1 MPGHARPEIHK
12 VQNPNGAR
20 TRGPSREHVLN
31 EPAWPH
37 RVEFRFIPTAIATS
51 NTMQP
56 SDRRPIQSQRG
67 TYRRGLIIVATL
79 AIAYVASHF
88 FRASNVTIGLDL
100 MRDLH
105 IGPEALGGLTGA
117 FFFGFAAT
125 QIPCGFFFD
134 RFGPR
139 NTVVGMLVL
148 ATIGAAI
155 FTMAPNWPALLAGR
169 VLMGAGF
176 GVMLIGSMVVIS
188 RWFPPDR
195 FSTLS
200 AMVLSIG
207 LLGNL
212 AATTPLAWASEATGW
227 RIVFAAAVAFTA
239 LATIAVWLIV
249 RDAPPGHPFLT
260 RTPESPHE
268 MLRGF
273 AEVLGEPRLRPI
285 LALNFTNYACTFTV
299 LGLWAGPYLR
309 EVHGL
314 SPIAAGNVLLSAV
327 VTYQAGM
334 IVFGPL
340 DRRLDT
346 RKWIAVG
353 GSLMIVSVLSLLA
366 LMQGPPTWLAICAI
380 CCIGFLS
387 ASSTMVMTHG
397 RGIFPDRLIGR
408 GIATINTAVMLGV
421 ACMQSLSGVVIGAFD
436 PLPDGTRSETAYRA
450 LFAVL
455 VVTLTTAVA
464 IYSRSQDVKP
474 SDEMRARTA
483 T

>member
-1 MPGHARPEIHK
+1 MQSTDQRPI
-12 VQNPNGAR
+12 GAR
-20 TRGPSREHVLN
+20 G
-31 EPAWPH
+31 
-37 RVEFRFIPTAIATS
+37 
-51 NTMQP
+51 
-56 SDRRPIQSQRG
+56 G
-67 TYRRGLIIVATL
+67 GYRRGLIIVATL

-100 MRDLH
+100 MRDLG
-105 IGPEALGGLTGA
+105 IGPQALGGLTGA
-117 FFFGFAAT
+117 FFFGFAAM

-139 NTVVGMLVL
+139 KTVVGMLIL
-148 ATIGAAI
+148 ATIGGAI
-155 FTMAPNWPALLAGR
+155 FTVAPTWPILVAGR

-195 FSTLS
+195 FSTLA

-212 AATTPLAWASEATGW
+212 AATTPLAWASEAVGW
-227 RIVFAAAVAFTA
+227 RVVFAAAVVFTA

-260 RTPESPHE
+260 RPPETPRQL
-268 MLRGF
+268 LRGL
-273 AEVLGEPRLRPI
+273 AEVLSEPRLRPI
-285 LALNFTNYACTFTV
+285 LALNFCNYACTFTV
-299 LGLWAGPYLR
+299 QGLWGGPYLR

-314 SPIAAGNVLLSAV
+314 SPIAAGNVLLAAV
-327 VTYQAGM
+327 VAYQFGM
-334 IVFGPL
+334 VVLGPL

-353 GSLMIVSVLSLLA
+353 GSLAIVTLLGILA
-366 LMQGPPTWLAICAI
+366 LVPQPPVWVPVAAI
-380 CCIGFLS
+380 CCIGFVS

-397 RGIFPDRLIGR
+397 RGIFPDHLIGR
-408 GIATINTAVMLGV
+408 GMATMNTAVMLGV
-421 ACMQSLSGVVIGAFD
+421 ACMQSLSGIIVGAFD
-436 PLPDGTRSETAYRA
+436 PLPDGARTETAYRV

-455 VVTLTTAVA
+455 TVVLSVAVA

-474 SDEMRARTA
+474 SDEMRARA
-483 T
+483 TG